1 MKQEYLIPN
10 IRVVVFNEQDVITT
24 STPLSFMNGVQ
35 SEDGGQYFEDF
46 FG

>member
-1 MKQEYLIPN
+1 MKQEYLTPKIK
-10 IRVVVFNEQDVITT
+10 VVVLNEQDAITT
-24 STPLSFMNGVQ
+24 STPLDFMSGVQ